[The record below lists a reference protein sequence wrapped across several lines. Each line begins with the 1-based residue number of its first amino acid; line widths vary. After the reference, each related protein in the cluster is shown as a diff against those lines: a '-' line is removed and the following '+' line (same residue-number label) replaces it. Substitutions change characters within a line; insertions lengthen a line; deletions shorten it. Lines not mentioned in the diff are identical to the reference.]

1 MSKYRHPFREVFG
14 DEYINNNSPEEISTR
29 AYKVNILDF
38 LDKYDI
44 KLCLVCFCK
53 RVSFVIGI

>member
-29 AYKVNILDF
+29 AYKVNILD
-38 LDKYDI
+38 Y
-44 KLCLVCFCK
+44 
-53 RVSFVIGI
+53 